1 MLTVVLAMA
10 ANVAVG
16 IAKLIA
22 GLLTGSA
29 AMLSEAAHSLGDT
42 VNEVL
47 LLTALRR
54 SSRPAD
60 REHPFGYGKERYF
73 WSLLAAVSIFT
84 AGAMF
89 SIYQGF
95 ATLLRPPENQRD
107 VTIGFVVLA
116 AAFVLEG
123 ISLAQAIRQVRHEKH
138 KDHLGLL
145 AYLRRT
151 DDPTVTTVLFE
162 DSAALVGLL
171 LAFAGLGLTHLTGS
185 PIWDG
190 IASLAIGGLLIG
202 VAYGLGRTNLG
213 LLVGR
218 QADPRLVHAIA
229 DHLHAQPEVDVVVDL
244 LTMLTGTGQV
254 LVCARLD
261 FTHTATSDEIEQACV
276 RIDTT
281 LREEFTDLHEI
292 FLAPVPR
299 TDPGMHD
306 RVQARY
312 GDQVAVVTGT
322 DVT

>member
-1 MLTVVLAMA
+1 MVNDTTRFRAWPRLFVSLSARVQGTPAAADYRRRQRPPAFAHTDPISDPTAPGPQRVPRDMAKSGEASTLTVVLAMA

-171 LAFAGLGLTHLTGS
+171 LAFAGLGLTHLTAHRSGTESRHS
-185 PIWDG
+185 PSAGCSSALPTDSDAPTSGCWSD
-190 IASLAIGGLLIG
+190 
-202 VAYGLGRTNLG
+202 
-213 LLVGR
+213 
-218 QADPRLVHAIA
+218 
-229 DHLHAQPEVDVVVDL
+229 
-244 LTMLTGTGQV
+244 
-254 LVCARLD
+254 ARPIPVSSTRSPTTS
-261 FTHTATSDEIEQACV
+261 THNRRWTSSSI
-276 RIDTT
+276 
-281 LREEFTDLHEI
+281 
-292 FLAPVPR
+292 
-299 TDPGMHD
+299 
-306 RVQARY
+306 Y
-312 GDQVAVVTGT
+312 
-322 DVT
+322 